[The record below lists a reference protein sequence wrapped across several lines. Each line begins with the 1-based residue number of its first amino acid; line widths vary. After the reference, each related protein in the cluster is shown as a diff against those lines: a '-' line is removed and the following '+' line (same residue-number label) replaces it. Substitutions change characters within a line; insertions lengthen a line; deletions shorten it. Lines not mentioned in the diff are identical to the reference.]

1 MSVKKQN
8 HDEDPKAPADP
19 VDLSVVADLI
29 PLREAAALIGLS
41 PASLQKY
48 AVQGRLQARKMGRDW
63 FTTPEAAR
71 AYLESRRLD
80 RVPNRKK

>member
-1 MSVKKQN
+1 MKPDQFL
-8 HDEDPKAPADP
+8 PAVSD
-19 VDLSVVADLI
+19 DLLEIGDLI

-41 PASLQKY
+41 AASLQKY

-63 FTTPEAAR
+63 FTTPDAAR

>member
-1 MSVKKQN
+1 MK
-8 HDEDPKAPADP
+8 PAQFLPAVSD
-19 VDLSVVADLI
+19 DLLEIGDLI

-41 PASLQKY
+41 AASLQKY

>member
-1 MSVKKQN
+1 MKPDQFL
-8 HDEDPKAPADP
+8 PAVSD
-19 VDLSVVADLI
+19 DLLETGDLI

-41 PASLQKY
+41 AASLQKY